1 MEDTPQYG
9 ITAVRYAGRQ
19 VVEAMMGLM
28 DPLRRRW
35 ESRPAPARVTEVV
48 DRLVEGDSIVSVF
61 PGEDGIEAGS
71 EVLVDLLPGGTETL
85 VAEGPPGRR
94 LEDLPR
100 F

>member
-1 MEDTPQYG
+1 MADTPQYG
-9 ITAVRYAGRQ
+9 ITAVRYAGVQ
-19 VVEAMMGLM
+19 VVEAMMGLF

-35 ESRPAPARVTEVV
+35 DSRPAPARVNEVV
-48 DRLVEGDSIVSVF
+48 DRLVEGDSVVSVF
-61 PGEDGIEAGS
+61 PGDDGMEPGP
-71 EVLVDLLPGGTETL
+71 EVQVDLLPGGTETL